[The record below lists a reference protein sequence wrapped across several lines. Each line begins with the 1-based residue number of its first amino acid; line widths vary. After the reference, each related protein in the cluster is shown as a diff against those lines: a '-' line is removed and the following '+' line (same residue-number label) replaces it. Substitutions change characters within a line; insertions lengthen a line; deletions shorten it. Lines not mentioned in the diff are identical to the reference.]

1 MLIFC
6 LILHRDGKFSSGN
19 AFVGFQM
26 DTPAAIIFQAT
37 NFLRKL
43 KQQDLRRDIGWETI
57 HSANALCG
65 ATPEEF
71 LEMHEDSREWKQA
84 VSYTQEKGYIFNYFT
99 GNDIQVLKLSQYYL
113 LQTASP
119 DAMVRLQKT
128 SLARESEVLQQIYYG
143 RQHHSSLD
151 NFLAYHL
158 KFDGNEQPVGKLL
171 QV

>member
-1 MLIFC
+1 
-6 LILHRDGKFSSGN
+6 
-19 AFVGFQM
+19 M

-37 NFLRKL
+37 NFLRKQ
-43 KQQDLRRDIGWETI
+43 KQRDLHSDKGWETI
-57 HSANALCG
+57 HSANALHG

-71 LEMHEDSREWKQA
+71 IGMHEDSKEWKQA
-84 VSYTQEKGYIFNYFT
+84 VSCTQEQGFS
-99 GNDIQVLKLSQYYL
+99 NDLLAMVYIQVLKLSQYYL

-119 DAMVRLQKT
+119 DAMVRLQNT

-158 KFDGNEQPVGKLL
+158 KCDGDAQPVGMLL